1 MRKFTLFFAFILF
14 IGMQYVQAQDR
25 EISGTVTSA
34 DDNKPIPGVQVVVEG
49 TTIGTVTN
57 LDGFYELAV
66 PASAKKLVY
75 SFVGMVSQTIEIGT
89 QTTINVTM
97 ATDLLNLEGVTVTAL
112 GISREKKS
120 LGYATQELKGDEIN
134 QIKSANFIST
144 LSGKAAG
151 VQVKTNGNMGGST
164 NILIRGSASLTGNN
178 QALIV
183 IDNVPVN
190 NDNTNT
196 RDQIRGRAGYDYGNA
211 AADINPNDIE
221 SMTVLKGA
229 AATALYGSRAANGAI
244 IITTKKGTQTMA
256 TKKVLGVNISSNV
269 TTGFIDKSTFPKYQT
284 NYGAGYGAYY
294 YGDDPYGGLERIY
307 DIDGDGELDL
317 TVPTREDAS
326 LGQKFDEN
334 LMVYQY
340 NSFFPQSEYYKKA
353 TPWVAGENGPITFFE
368 TPWSFTN
375 SVDVTGG
382 SEASA
387 FRLSYT
393 NQEQSGIMPNS
404 HISKNNVLFNG
415 SYNIVKNLKVS
426 ASVNYV
432 NTQGK
437 GRNSTGY
444 SDNILSSFRQWMQMN
459 VDYEE
464 QRRLYEDYEENI
476 TWNPASPDNLAP
488 QYWDNPYFLRYENFE
503 TDQRDRIIGYLQAD
517 YKLNDNWSIMGRY
530 SIDTYSELQEERKAV
545 GSAAGE
551 FGVPAGTVRSDVTSG
566 YSRFDRTFMERN
578 IDLMLKFQKNL
589 GEDFSLSALAGI
601 NSRRGRVDQ
610 VFASTD
616 GGLIV
621 PDLYSLGNSINPALP
636 PQEKLAET
644 AVDGVYL
651 SASLGYKSFIYL
663 DVTARNDWSST
674 LPKDEWSY
682 FYPSVSGSFI
692 FSEVVKTD
700 WMNLGKVRLGYAKVG
715 NDAPWGVLKDTY
727 DQIPSYAGTSMFSLP
742 ISKNNEYLKPELSS
756 SIEAGLEMAFLKRR
770 LGFDLA
776 LYKTNT
782 TNQSIP
788 VATSFATGYSS
799 KYLNAG
805 EVENKG
811 IEIMLYGVPI
821 VKENFKWDATLNWA
835 RNVNEVKEL
844 FEGVDVLQ
852 LAALQGGVTINARVG
867 EPYGVIQGRDY
878 VYDDNGNKLVGAN
891 GRYLKTAKSD
901 IVLGN
906 VQPDWNL
913 GFNNR
918 FSYKNWALSFL
929 IDWQQGG
936 SIFSL
941 DQYYG
946 LYAGLYEETDYT
958 NDLGNPVRDPLLE
971 ILDDEGNPTYTYE
984 PESGGYINDGVYAEG
999 TIINGVDVSGQPNF
1013 TRVHGDDD
1021 TAFGVG
1027 AHPTSAFV
1035 YDATYIKLREV
1046 VLTYSLP
1053 STMLEKSFFNGVSVS
1068 LVGSN
1073 LWIISKDLPHADP
1086 EASQGSGNVQGWQ
1099 SGVMP
1104 TTRNIGLTVNL
1115 QF

>member
-25 EISGTVTSA
+25 EISGTVKSA

-57 LDGFYELAV
+57 LDGFYELAI
-66 PASAKKLVY
+66 PASAKRLVY

-89 QTTINVTM
+89 QTTIDVTM

-120 LGYATQELKGDEIN
+120 LGYATQELSGDAIN
-134 QIKSANFIST
+134 QVKSGNFIST

-151 VQVKTNGNMGGST
+151 VQVKTNNNMGGST
-164 NILIRGSASLTGNN
+164 NILIRGSKSVTGNN

-211 AADINPNDIE
+211 ATDINPNDIE

-244 IITTKKGTQTMA
+244 IITTKKGAQTMA
-256 TKKVLGVNISSNV
+256 KKKVLGVNISSNV
-269 TTGFIDKSTFPKYQT
+269 TTGFVDKKTFPVYQ
-284 NYGAGYGAYY
+284 NGYGGGYGAAFYSDTTLANGQNY
-294 YGDDPYGGLERIY
+294 PGFEYLY
-307 DIDGDGELDL
+307 DVDGDGTLDW
-317 TVPTREDAS
+317 TVPTYEDAS
-326 LGQKFDEN
+326 FGQAFDEN
-334 LMVYQY
+334 IMVYQY
-340 NSFFPQSEYYKKA
+340 NSFYPQSENYKKA
-353 TPWVAGENGPITFFE
+353 TPWKNGESGPYDFFE

-382 SEASA
+382 SESAA

-393 NQEQSGIMPNS
+393 NQDQSGIMPNS
-404 HISKNNVLFNG
+404 NIKKNNVLFNG
-415 SYNIVKNLKVS
+415 SYDVLKTLKVT
-426 ASVNYV
+426 ASVNYI
-432 NTQGK
+432 NTKAK

-444 SDNILSSFRQWMQMN
+444 SDNIMSSFRQWWQLN
-459 VDYEE
+459 VDVDE
-464 QRRLYEDYEENI
+464 QRQLYEDYEENI
-476 TWNPASPDNLAP
+476 TWNPVAPDNTNPA
-488 QYWDNPYFLRYENFE
+488 YWDNPYWVRYQNYE
-503 TDQRDRIIGYLQAD
+503 TDERDRVIGYLQAD
-517 YKLNDNWSIMGRY
+517 WKINDYFSLMGRY
-530 SIDTYSELQEERKAV
+530 SLDTYNELQEERKAV

-551 FGVPAGTVRSDVTSG
+551 FGVPVLGARNDVTSG
-566 YSRFDRTFMERN
+566 YSRFDKSFMERN

-589 GEDFSLSALAGI
+589 NEDFSLSALLGI
-601 NSRRGRVDQ
+601 NSRRGRIDQ
-610 VFASTD
+610 VFQATD
-616 GGLIV
+616 GGLDV
-621 PDLYSLGNSINPALP
+621 PGLYSLTNSKNSAIGMN
-636 PQEKLAET
+636 EYLAET
-644 AVDGVYL
+644 GVDGVYA
-651 SASLGYKSFIYL
+651 SASLGYKSFLYL
-663 DVTARNDWSST
+663 DATARMDWSST
-674 LPKDEWSY
+674 LPDSENSY

-692 FSEVVKTD
+692 FSELTNLD
-700 WMNLGKVRLGYAKVG
+700 WLNLGKVRLGYAQVG
-715 NDAPWGVLKDTY
+715 NDAPWGVLIDTY
-727 DQIPSYAGTSMFSLP
+727 DKNTSFSGTSMYSLP
-742 ISKNNEYLKPELSS
+742 NAKANNTLKPERSKGL
-756 SIEAGLEMAFLKRR
+756 EAGFEMAFLKRR

-782 TNQSIP
+782 FDQSIP

-811 IEIMLYGVPI
+811 VEIQLYGVPI
-821 VKENFKWDATLNWA
+821 AKEEFKWDITLNWA
-835 RNVNEVKEL
+835 RNVNEVVEL
-844 FEGVDVLQ
+844 YEGVENLQ

-867 EPYGVIQGRDY
+867 EPYGVIQGTDY
-878 VYDDNGNKLVGAN
+878 VYDDAGNKVVGAN
-891 GRYLKTAKSD
+891 GYYLRTPWSD
-901 IVLGN
+901 NILGN
-906 VQPDWNL
+906 VQPDWNM

-918 FSYKNWALSFL
+918 FSYKNWSLSFL

-946 LYAGLYEETDYT
+946 MGTGLYEETVYT
-958 NDLGNPVRDPLLE
+958 NDLGNPVRDPLTDDGSSGGL
-971 ILDDEGNPTYTYE
+971 ILDGVTGTVTYDNANRTYTVTDTE
-984 PESGGYINDGVYAEG
+984 
-999 TIINGVDVSGQPNF
+999 TNG
-1013 TRVHGDDD
+1013 TRVAGDDYRV
-1021 TAFGVG
+1021 FGWSRN
-1027 AHPTSAFV
+1027 PNSTFV

-1046 VLTYSLP
+1046 IITYTLP
-1053 STMLEKSFFNGVSVS
+1053 ASMLENSFFNGVSFS

-1086 EASQGSGNVQGWQ
+1086 EASQSSGNVQGWQ

-1104 TTRNIGLTVNL
+1104 TTRNVGFTVNL

>member
-14 IGMQYVQAQDR
+14 IGMQYVQAQGKV
-25 EISGTVTSA
+25 ISGTITSA

-49 TTIGTVTN
+49 TTIGTVSN
-57 LDGFYELAV
+57 LDGFYELSV
-66 PASAKKLVY
+66 PETAKKLVY

-89 QTTINVTM
+89 QTTINIVM

-134 QIKSANFIST
+134 QVKSSNFIST

-151 VQVKTNGNMGGST
+151 VQVRTTGNMGGST
-164 NILIRGSASLTGNN
+164 NILIRGSSSITGNN
-178 QALIV
+178 QALII

-190 NDNTNT
+190 NDNNNT
-196 RDQIRGRAGYDYGNA
+196 RDQSVRGRAGYDFGNA
-211 AADINPNDIE
+211 ASDLNPADIE

-244 IITTKKGTQTMA
+244 VITTKKGTQTMSK
-256 TKKVLGVNISSNV
+256 KKVIGVNISSNV
-269 TTGFIDKSTFPKYQT
+269 TTGFIDKSTFPAYQT
-284 NYGAGYGAYY
+284 NYGAGYGSYY
-294 YGDDPYGGLERIY
+294 YGDPPMGGFEYIY
-307 DIDGDGELDL
+307 DINGDGELDY
-317 TVPTREDAS
+317 TVPTYEDAS
-326 LGQKFDEN
+326 MGQKFDEN
-334 LMVYQY
+334 LLVYQWD
-340 NSFFPQSEYYKKA
+340 SFYPQSENYKTA
-353 TPWVAGENGPITFFE
+353 TPWKNAENGPITFFE

-382 SEASA
+382 SETAA

-393 NQEQSGIMPNS
+393 NMDQSGIMPNS
-404 HISKNNVLFNG
+404 NIKKNNVLFNG
-415 SYNIVKNLKVS
+415 SYDVVKNLKVTAS
-426 ASVNYV
+426 ANYI

-444 SDNILSSFRQWMQMN
+444 SDNILSSFRQWSQTN
-459 VDYEE
+459 VDYEQ
-464 QRRLYEDYEENI
+464 QRALYDEYEENI
-476 TWNPASPDNLAP
+476 TWNPVSPDILAP
-488 QYWDNPYFLRYENFE
+488 AYWDNPYWVRYQNYE

-517 YKLNDNWSIMGRY
+517 WKINDNFSLMGRY
-530 SIDTYSELQEERKAV
+530 SLDTYSELQEERKAV

-551 FGVPAGTVRSDVTSG
+551 FGVGTTAGRNDVTSG
-566 YSRFDRTFMERN
+566 YSRRNISFMERN
-578 IDLMLKFQKNL
+578 IDLMLKYQKNL

-601 NSRRGRVDQ
+601 NSRRGRAENN
-610 VFASTD
+610 FASTD

-621 PDLYSLGNSINPALP
+621 PDLYSLGNSYNPMLP
-636 PQEKLAET
+636 PEELLAET
-644 AVDGVYL
+644 GVDGVF
-651 SASLGYKSFIYL
+651 ASVSVGYKSFLYL

-674 LPKDEWSY
+674 LPKDDWSY

-692 FSEVVKTD
+692 FSELVKTD
-700 WMNLGKVRLGYAKVG
+700 WMNLGKVRLGYAQVG

-727 DQIPSYAGTSMFSLP
+727 AQNPSYNGTALFSIP
-742 ISKNNEYLKPELSS
+742 NSKANDALKPERTK

-776 LYKTNT
+776 LYQTNT
-782 TNQSIP
+782 FDQSIP
-788 VATSFATGYSS
+788 VAVSYATGYSS

-811 IEIMLYGVPI
+811 IELMVYGVP
-821 VKENFKWDATLNWA
+821 VSKENFKWDISVNWA
-835 RNVNEVKEL
+835 RNINEVVEL
-844 FEGVDVLQ
+844 YEGVDVIQ
-852 LAALQGGVTINARVG
+852 LGALQGGLSINARVG
-867 EPYGVIQGRDY
+867 EPYGVIQGKDY
-878 VYDDNGNKLVGAN
+878 VYDDNGNRVVGAN
-891 GRYLKTAKSD
+891 GYYLQTASSAMILGD
-901 IVLGN
+901 IN
-906 VQPDWNL
+906 PDWNM
-913 GFNNR
+913 GINNR

-946 LYAGLYEETDYT
+946 LATGLYEETDYI
-958 NDLGNPVRDPLLE
+958 NDLGNPVRNSL
-971 ILDDEGNPTYTYE
+971 DEG
-984 PESGGYINDGVYAEG
+984 GGLILDGVYAEG
-999 TIINGVDVSGQPNF
+999 TIIDGVDVSGQTNT
-1013 TRVHGDDD
+1013 TRVNGDDYRV
-1021 TAFGVG
+1021 FGYSRN
-1027 AHPTSAFV
+1027 PNSAFV

-1046 VLTYSLP
+1046 VITYSLP
-1053 STMLEKSFFNGVSVS
+1053 AKTLENSFFNGVSFS

-1086 EASQGSGNVQGWQ
+1086 EASQSSGNVQGWQ

>member
-25 EISGTVTSA
+25 EISGTVKSA

-66 PASAKKLVY
+66 PASAKRLVY
-75 SFVGMVSQTIEIGT
+75 SFVGMVSQIIEIGT
-89 QTTINVTM
+89 QTTIDVTM

-120 LGYATQELKGDEIN
+120 LGYATQELSGDAIN
-134 QIKSANFIST
+134 QVKSGNFIST

-151 VQVKTNGNMGGST
+151 VQVKSNNNMGGST
-164 NILIRGSASLTGNN
+164 NILIRGSASITGNN

-244 IITTKKGTQTMA
+244 IITTKKGSKTMS
-256 TKKVLGVNISSNV
+256 TKKVYGVTISSNV
-269 TTGFIDKSTFPKYQT
+269 TTGFIDKSTFPAYQT
-284 NYGAGYGAYY
+284 EYGAGYGSWL
-294 YGDDPYGGLERIY
+294 YGDPPYGGFENYY
-307 DIDGDGELDL
+307 DVDGDGNVDY
-317 TVPTREDAS
+317 TVPTYEDAS
-326 LGQKFDEN
+326 FGQKFDEN
-334 LMVYQY
+334 LMVYQWDAY
-340 NSFFPQSEYYKKA
+340 YPQSENYRKA
-353 TPWVAGENGPITFFE
+353 TPWKAGENGPITFFE

-382 SEASA
+382 GEYSA

-393 NQEQSGIMPNS
+393 NQDQSGIMPNS
-404 HISKNNVLFNG
+404 NIKKNNVLFNG
-415 SYNIVKNLKVS
+415 SYDVTKKIKVS

-432 NTQGK
+432 NTKGK

-444 SDNILSSFRQWMQMN
+444 SDNIMSSFRQWSQMN
-459 VDYEE
+459 VDYEQ
-464 QRRLYEDYEENI
+464 QRELYEEYEENI
-476 TWNPASPDNLAP
+476 TWNPKGPYLTEDGQTLFDTDPA
-488 QYWDNPYFLRYENFE
+488 YWDNPYWVRYKNYE
-503 TDQRDRIIGYLQAD
+503 TDERDRIIGYLQAD

-530 SIDTYSELQEERKAV
+530 SLDTYSEVQEERKAM

-551 FGVPAGTVRSDVTSG
+551 FGVGTTTGRSDVTSG
-566 YSRFDRTFMERN
+566 YSRFNRTFMERN

-589 GEDFSLSALAGI
+589 SEDFSLSALAGI
-601 NSRRGRVDQ
+601 NSRRGSVDQ

-621 PDLYSLGNSINPALP
+621 PDLYSLGNSYNPMLP
-636 PQEKLAET
+636 PEERLAET

-651 SASLGYKSFIYL
+651 SASLGYKSFLYL

-674 LPKDEWSY
+674 LPEDNWSY
-682 FYPSVSGSFI
+682 FYPSVSGSFV
-692 FSEVVKTD
+692 FSEIVKTD
-700 WMNLGKVRLGYAKVG
+700 WMNLGKLRLGYAQVG

-727 DQIPSYAGTSMFSLP
+727 TQNPSYSGTALFSLP
-742 ISKNNEYLKPELSS
+742 NSKNNEALLPELSS

-776 LYKTNT
+776 LYSTNT

-788 VATSFATGYSS
+788 VATSFTTGYSS

-805 EVENKG
+805 EVVNKG
-811 IEIMLYGVPI
+811 VEIMLYGVP
-821 VKENFKWDATLNWA
+821 VSKENFKWDATLNWA

-844 FEGVDVLQ
+844 YGDLEVLQ
-852 LAALQGGVTINARVG
+852 LAALQGGVTINARKG
-867 EPYGVIQGRDY
+867 EPYGVIQGTDY
-878 VYDDNGNKLVGAN
+878 LYDDNGNKLVGSN
-891 GRYLKTAKSD
+891 GYYLRTTKSD

-918 FSYKNWALSFL
+918 FSYKNWDLSFL

-941 DQYYG
+941 DLYYG
-946 LYAGLYEETDYT
+946 LGTGLYEETVYT
-958 NDLGNPVRDPLLE
+958 NDLGNPVRNSIEDGGGL
-971 ILDDEGNPTYTYE
+971 IL
-984 PESGGYINDGVYAEG
+984 DGVYGPG
-999 TIINGVDVSGQPNF
+999 TIIDGVDVSGQTNN
-1013 TRVHGDDD
+1013 TRVNGDDYRV
-1021 TAFGVG
+1021 FGWSRN
-1027 AHPTSAFV
+1027 PNSTFI

-1046 VLTYSLP
+1046 IITYNLP
-1053 STMLEKSFFNGVSVS
+1053 SAMLEKSFFNGVSFS

-1086 EASQGSGNVQGWQ
+1086 EASQSSGNVQGWQ

-1104 TTRNIGLTVNL
+1104 STRNIGLTVNL